1 MAAPHLPRST
11 GRLALLLAGL
21 SMFGP
26 FSIDAIFPAFPAMGA
41 SLGADKL
48 AMQQTISAY
57 LVAYALMS
65 LVHGP
70 ASDALGRRRVI
81 LGGLVVFTAASVG
94 CALADDLATMLV
106 FRVLQGLSAG
116 VGLIVGRAVIRDIF
130 HGDDAQRLMSQVSMI
145 FGIAPAIA
153 PVIGGWILGWG
164 AWNDIFWFLVGFGVL
179 LSASAWAWLPET
191 HPPEKRIPPVPRRL
205 LRDYVLILSNRRF
218 QRLAATGALNFAALF
233 LYIAS
238 APAFVLDLLRLD
250 ERSFAWFFMPMIGGM
265 MLGAFTSGR
274 MAGRLSHAVQVN
286 AGFACCGLAAA
297 GNVAY
302 GLLVTDASVPWAVLP
317 PALTAFGVALV
328 FPVLTLAVLDMYPRQ
343 RGAASSLQAFTSLAL
358 NAAVAGLL
366 SPLASGSMATLAIVA
381 AGFTLAAWLVWRLER
396 HRGRQLPVEACG
408 PGLPEPTDH
417 V

>member
-1 MAAPHLPRST
+1 MPPHLPKSM

-26 FSIDAIFPAFPAMGA
+26 FSIDAIFPAFPVMGA

-70 ASDALGRRRVI
+70 LSDALGRRRVI
-81 LGGLVVFTAASVG
+81 LAGLVVFAAASVG
-94 CALADDLATMLV
+94 CALADDLPTMLA
-106 FRVLQGLSAG
+106 FRALQGLSAG
-116 VGLIVGRAVIRDIF
+116 VGLIVGRAVIRDVL

-164 AWNDIFWFLVGFGVL
+164 HWHDIFWFLVGFAL
-179 LSASAWAWLPET
+179 LLLAATWAWLPET
-191 HPPEKRIPPVPRRL
+191 HPAGQRAALAPRAM
-205 LRDYVLILSNRRF
+205 LRDYVLIFANRRF
-218 QRLAATGALNFAALF
+218 QRLAAAGALNFAALF

-238 APAFVLDLLRLD
+238 APAFVLDLLGLD
-250 ERSFAWFFMPMIGGM
+250 ERSFAWFFVPMIGGM

-274 MAGRLSHAVQVN
+274 LAGRLPHASQVN
-286 AGFACCGLAAA
+286 LGFACCGLAALA
-297 GNVAY
+297 NLGY
-302 GLLVTDASVPWAVLP
+302 GLLVEVPAVPWAVLP
-317 PALTAFGVALV
+317 PALAAFGVALV
-328 FPVLTLAVLDMYPRQ
+328 FPVLTLAILDMYPRH
-343 RGAASSLQAFTSLAL
+343 RGSASSLQAFTSLSL
-358 NAAVAGLL
+358 NAVVAGLL
-366 SPLASGSMATLAIVA
+366 SPLASRSMGTLAATA
-381 AGFTLAAWLVWRLER
+381 AVFTLAAWLVWRLER
-396 HRGRQLPVEACG
+396 YRTKRLPDG
-408 PGLPEPTDH
+408 PCEPGMPDPAEH